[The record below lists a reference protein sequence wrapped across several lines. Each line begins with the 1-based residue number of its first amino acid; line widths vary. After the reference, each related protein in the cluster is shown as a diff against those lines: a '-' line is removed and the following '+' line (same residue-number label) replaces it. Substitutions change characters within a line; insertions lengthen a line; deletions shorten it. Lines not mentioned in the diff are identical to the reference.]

1 MNPQQ
6 LLMAQFQ
13 QNPLF
18 KRAEEMAK
26 GKSPQEIEQI
36 AINLCKQ
43 RGLNFDEAL
52 QQFKQ
57 LYSQQNH

>member
-26 GKSPQEIEQI
+26 GKTPQEIEQI

-57 LYSQQNH
+57 LYSQNH